1 MYCHKLNELLTSV
14 ELNYITAQ
22 NKKQAIKITL
32 SNVQLY
38 INNLCYWWESKII
51 YPFGKC
57 LVASCKTKI
66 ILPYGSEIQF
76 TDIFPNKALKK
87 YACIPVFINA
97 FIVVQMWKLSLLFY
111 VSINR
116 KWI

>member
-14 ELNYITAQ
+14 ELSYTTAQ

-51 YPFGKC
+51 
-57 LVASCKTKI
+57 
-66 ILPYGSEIQF
+66 
-76 TDIFPNKALKK
+76 
-87 YACIPVFINA
+87 
-97 FIVVQMWKLSLLFY
+97 
-111 VSINR
+111 
-116 KWI
+116 